1 MAPDWYF
8 NDIRKSYFMKNFYAI
23 FSVVFFLVT
32 SAVTAQSFKWNN
44 YPAGSTSS
52 NHNNNGVNMGVN
64 VNGTGLS
71 SGFPKYNSGGGG
83 NLATTVNWSNKTSKV
98 TYTFNFSKP
107 LIGMTFLLFDVDQ
120 TSSWDDKLTITGYRA
135 NNTAIYPS
143 ISGTSYTV
151 VYGSNHNIVEGKS
164 NNDEYD
170 EDPVV
175 VSFDA
180 TPLKSLTIEYS
191 AGSSSP
197 NNPASQVV
205 GFGSLIYENVLP
217 LKLMSFRADKKN
229 NAAELKWDTE
239 NQENFSHFEIERAA
253 SADASF
259 EKVATM
265 NATTTSEGSYS
276 YTDINAFRLM
286 QKAFYRLKMV
296 DKDGSF
302 TYSAV
307 VVLVFDNAP
316 SIIVSPTLLTAGEM
330 ISVNTTGDGREKYEV
345 KLFDMSGRMLTQQAG
360 SNRIQLSTARLLK
373 GMYIV
378 SVTGANETKSF
389 RVMVQ

>member
-1 MAPDWYF
+1 
-8 NDIRKSYFMKNFYAI
+8 MKNFYAI
-23 FSVVFFLVT
+23 LSFLFIFVT
-32 SAVTAQSFKWNN
+32 STVTAQNFKWNN

-52 NHNNNGVNMGVN
+52 SQNNNGINMNVN
-64 VNGTGLS
+64 VSGNGLS
-71 SGFPKYNSGGGG
+71 SGFPKYNSNGGG
-83 NLATTVNWSNKTSKV
+83 NLATTVNWNNRTSTV

-135 NNTAIYPS
+135 NNTAIYPM
-143 ISGTSYTV
+143 ISGTSYAI
-151 VYGSNHNIVEGKS
+151 VYGTNHNIVEGKK
-164 NNDEYD
+164 NNEEYD

-180 TPLKSLTIEYS
+180 TPLKSLTIVYS

-197 NNPASQVV
+197 SNPASQVV
-205 GFGSLIYENVLP
+205 GFGALVYENVLP

-229 NAAELKWDTE
+229 NAAELKWETE

-259 EKVATM
+259 EKIATL
-265 NATTTSEGSYS
+265 NATSTSEGSYS
-276 YTDINAFRLM
+276 YTDGNAFRLM

-296 DKDGSF
+296 DEDGGF

-307 VVLVFDNAP
+307 MTMAFDNAP
-316 SIIVSPTLLTAGEM
+316 SVIVSPTLLNAGEM
-330 ISVNTTGDGREKYEV
+330 ISVNITGDAREKFEV
-345 KLFDMSGRMLTQQAG
+345 KLFDMSGRMLSQQTA

-378 SVTGANETKSF
+378 SVAGATETRSF

>member
-1 MAPDWYF
+1 
-8 NDIRKSYFMKNFYAI
+8 
-23 FSVVFFLVT
+23 
-32 SAVTAQSFKWNN
+32 
-44 YPAGSTSS
+44 
-52 NHNNNGVNMGVN
+52 MGVN

-83 NLATTVNWSNKTSKV
+83 NLATTVNWNNKTSTV

-107 LIGMTFLLFDVDQ
+107 LIGMSFLLFDVDQ
-120 TSSWDDKLTITGYRA
+120 ASGWDDKLTITGYRA

-151 VYGSNHNIVEGKS
+151 VYGANHNIVEGKN

-180 TPLKSLTIEYS
+180 TPLKTLTIEYS

-197 NNPASQVV
+197 SNPASQVV
-205 GFGSLIYENVLP
+205 GFGSLVYENVLP

-229 NAAELKWDTE
+229 NAAELKWETE
-239 NQENFSHFEIERAA
+239 NQENFSHFEIERA
-253 SADASF
+253 SSVDGSF
-259 EKVATM
+259 EKIATL
-265 NATTTSEGSYS
+265 NATSTPEGSYS
-276 YTDINAFRLM
+276 YTDGNAFRLM

-296 DKDGSF
+296 DEDGGF

-307 VVLVFDNAP
+307 MSMAFDNAP
-316 SIIVSPTLLTAGEM
+316 SVIVSPTLLNAGEM
-330 ISVNTTGDGREKYEV
+330 ISVSITGDAREKSEV
-345 KLFDMSGRMLTQQAG
+345 KLFDMSGRMLSQQTG
-360 SNRIQLSTARLLK
+360 SNRIRLSTARLLK

-378 SVTGANETKSF
+378 SVAGAAETRSF